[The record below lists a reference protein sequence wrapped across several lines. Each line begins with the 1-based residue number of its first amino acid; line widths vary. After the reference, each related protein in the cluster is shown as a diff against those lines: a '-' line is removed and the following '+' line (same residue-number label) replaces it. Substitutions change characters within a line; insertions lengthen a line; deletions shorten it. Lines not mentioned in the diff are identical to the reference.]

1 MSDKVDEVEADAI
14 GIVGDRHEVCS
25 IGHRQKTTHALLPN
39 ASRYAAKER
48 SDILIFRRIM

>member
-1 MSDKVDEVEADAI
+1 MSNKVDEVEADAI